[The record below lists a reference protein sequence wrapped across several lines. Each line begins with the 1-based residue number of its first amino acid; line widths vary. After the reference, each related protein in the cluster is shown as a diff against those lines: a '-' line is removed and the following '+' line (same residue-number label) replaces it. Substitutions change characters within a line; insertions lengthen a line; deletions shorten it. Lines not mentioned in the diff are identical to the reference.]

1 MEYTEKQRATL
12 EKLEEL
18 IKTKPSQ
25 KETCRIIGISDGVIS
40 PLRKGIYSGDIDK
53 IFSKLDDYFDIKEKN
68 SQLPVNISTEY
79 VETSVSGE
87 IYDIISLCQ
96 VKGGLAIACG
106 DAGIGKTKAVIKFRK
121 DHPNSSI
128 AVTMNTCSTSV
139 KSLLR
144 LIAAQTGSS
153 YARSNDEMLFSI
165 ISKLSDGMV
174 LIVDEAQFLTLSQIE
189 ALRSI
194 SDYFADRDS
203 TLGVALVGN
212 PEIVSKMGSRRNEY
226 SQIINRCE
234 ITKIYR
240 TGNILRTD
248 IQKLFPAISENER
261 EIDFLWKI
269 SKTIQG
275 IRGVVKL
282 YNTARQNENCTFEGL
297 VAVAEQHMNI
307 RTGEK
312 I

>member
-1 MEYTEKQRATL
+1 MSYTDEQTIIL
-12 EKLEEL
+12 EKLENF
-18 IKTKPSQ
+18 IKTQSSQ
-25 KETCRIIGISDGVIS
+25 KEACRLLGISDGVIS
-40 PLRKGIYSGDIDK
+40 PLRKGVYTGDVDK
-53 IFSKLDDYFDIKEKN
+53 IFRKLSDYFDIKEKN
-68 SQLPVNISTEY
+68 SQLPVNLSVDYVDTSISTEVY
-79 VETSVSGE
+79 S
-87 IYDIISLCQ
+87 IINLCQ
-96 VKGGLAIACG
+96 IKGGLAIACG
-106 DAGIGKTKAVIKFRK
+106 DAGIGKTKAVIKYRK
-121 DHPNSSI
+121 DHPNNCI

-144 LIAAQTGSS
+144 LIAGQIGASH
-153 YARSNDEMLFSI
+153 ARSNDEMWLSI
-165 ISKLSDGMV
+165 TEKLSDGMV
-174 LIVDEAQFLTLSQIE
+174 LIVDEAQFLTFSQFE
-189 ALRSI
+189 ALRSF
-194 SDYFADRDS
+194 SDYFDDRGS
-203 TLGVALVGN
+203 TFGIALVGN
-212 PEIVSKMGSRRNEY
+212 PEIVSTMGSRRNEY

-234 ITKIYR
+234 ITRTYR

-248 IQKLFPAISENER
+248 IQKLFPAIAENER

-275 IRGVVKL
+275 LRGVVKL